1 MDITSVN
8 AIPALLAT
16 GIEITK
22 LDRATDPFV
31 IDLRTL
37 MRHHHR
43 QTGWLLRRKSL
54 KRNINFIDG
63 RPH

>member
-8 AIPALLAT
+8 AILALLAT
-16 GIEITK
+16 GIEIAK

-37 MRHHHR
+37 TVTTIAKLAGVATEEPEEEHQFH
-43 QTGWLLRRKSL
+43 
-54 KRNINFIDG
+54 
-63 RPH
+63 

>member
-8 AIPALLAT
+8 AILALLAT

-37 MRHHHR
+37 TVTTIAKLAGVATEEPEEEHQFH
-43 QTGWLLRRKSL
+43 
-54 KRNINFIDG
+54 
-63 RPH
+63 